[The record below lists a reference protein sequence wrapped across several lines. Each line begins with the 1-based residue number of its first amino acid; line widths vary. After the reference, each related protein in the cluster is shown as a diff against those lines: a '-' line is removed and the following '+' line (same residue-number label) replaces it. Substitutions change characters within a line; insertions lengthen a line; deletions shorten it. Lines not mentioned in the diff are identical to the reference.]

1 MSTSLLYRTFGV
13 RGYRYVATKYQGGR
27 TVFRIEQPLETLRCP
42 ECQSRHVIRRGQS
55 VREFR
60 TVPIGSKPVFV
71 SLAIPRGELFAFLGP
86 NGAGKTTTIR
96 MIVGLLR
103 PNAGTVTVC
112 GHAMSTDGLPAR
124 AQLAYVPDQ
133 PFLYDKLTG
142 REFLHFVAEMY
153 RVPRQHRDRTIREL
167 TARFD
172 MAEFLD
178 HMTESY
184 SHGMKQKV
192 VLAAA
197 LLHDPA
203 VLVVDEPMVGL
214 DPRTARHVKDIFVAR
229 TRRGG
234 AAFISTHTL
243 EVAEAVADRI
253 GIIHQGRLIALGTLD
268 ELRRR
273 ARRQQ
278 SLEDIFLQLTEADD
292 GPCE

>member
-1 MSTSLLYRTFGV
+1 MAPDGDTASGTAAAIELRAVTKRFGDK
-13 RGYRYVATKYQGGR
+13 VA
-27 TVFRIEQPLETLRCP
+27 VNDL
-42 ECQSRHVIRRGQS
+42 
-55 VREFR
+55 
-60 TVPIGSKPVFV
+60 

-153 RVPRQHRDRTIREL
+153 RLPSERRDRAINEL
-167 TARFD
+167 TARLD

-192 VLAAA
+192 VLASA

-214 DPRTARHVKDIFVAR
+214 DPRTARQVKDIFVER

-268 ELRRR
+268 QLRRK

-278 SLEDIFLQLTEADD
+278 SLEDIFLQLTESDD
-292 GPCE
+292 GPCD